1 MSNTDTQTYLAS
13 LRESVN
19 DLSGITDDT
28 QLSAASTQI
37 QQQLD
42 ELNSSMNEKTTT
54 SGEVLTMQGTVSD
67 ILKEEQDELQM
78 RKDEMD
84 NKMIGKRRAVLLKGA
99 QQSRQVEYNK
109 MALVVII
116 SLLVVYL
123 CMIGEYYLPFIPTF
137 AFTLISVVA
146 IVVALIYC
154 FHKFI
159 IINTRSKTNFD
170 ELTKSPPDGINETS
184 RARSSGEPV
193 DGSYDIGSLAC
204 VGSSCCGPGLQF
216 DETTNMCVLEES
228 SNTTTTET
236 FTHRY
241 LADGTHA
248 TENFVKA

>member
-13 LRESVN
+13 LRQSVN

-42 ELNSSMNEKTTT
+42 ELNSSMNEQTTT
-54 SGEVLTMQGTVSD
+54 SGEVLTMQDTVSD

-78 RKDEMD
+78 RKDELD
-84 NKMIGKRRAVLLKGA
+84 NKIVGKRREVLLKGA

-116 SLLVVYL
+116 ALLVVYL
-123 CMIGEYYLPFIPTF
+123 SMIGEYYLPFIPSF
-137 AFTLISVVA
+137 LFTLISVIA
-146 IVVALIYC
+146 IVLALVYC

-159 IINTRSKTNFD
+159 VIHTRMKTNYD
-170 ELTKSPPDGINETS
+170 ELRKSPPDGVNETS

-193 DGSYDIGSLAC
+193 DGTYDIGSMAC
-204 VGSSCCGPGLQF
+204 VGSNCCGSGM
-216 DETTNMCVLEES
+216 EYNESTNMCQIEG
-228 SNTTTTET
+228 TIDATTTET
-236 FTHRY
+236 FTHKY

-248 TENFVKA
+248 MENFVKA